1 LEWWLWALIG
11 FRGKRWAHSKK
22 GGLRHC
28 VGFTQGVALGWYVA
42 ALSGLRK
49 ISKRGLYDYTQFKE
63 STN

>member
-42 ALSGLRK
+42 AL
-49 ISKRGLYDYTQFKE
+49 
-63 STN
+63 